1 MPSLRPSRKGLLPL
15 CLYDLS
21 CGGMSLCWWDCI
33 SVPFAHVSL
42 RDCVHPSATVRIV
55 VSDLGD
61 EPIQEL
67 SPWLPQLPVAE
78 GPMVAVEIISI
89 ARQN

>member
-1 MPSLRPSRKGLLPL
+1 MICHVRGCSSVGGTAFLSLLHMSLRED
-15 CLYDLS
+15 Y
-21 CGGMSLCWWDCI
+21 M
-33 SVPFAHVSL
+33 
-42 RDCVHPSATVRIV
+42 HPSATVRIV